1 MIKLAPAAG
10 WLALITGFVA
20 LFFYIVLPD
29 LNSVSISLA
38 IICLLN
44 AIFFIAVRGPQLK
57 QSLSSRSVLYGANTL
72 FLTCIFLGILI
83 FVNLLAFRHKHRFDF
98 TEGGY
103 FTLAP
108 QTRKFISN
116 LPREVKLTAFFQT
129 ESPEKMAFA
138 NLIAGYLEETESIE
152 LQYVDPDKNP
162 SVTKQYGVTTYG
174 TVVLESGTKETKVQ
188 NSTEENITNAL
199 LKVTRDEQKVIYFLE
214 GHGES
219 KISSSENE
227 GYASAKKNLLQDG
240 FMVKPLLLLQSGTVP
255 KDASVLVIPGPKK
268 PLQPEEQKSIEA
280 YLNSGGSVCMLIDPK
295 SSSNMEAFTKN
306 WGIELGE
313 DIVIDPMSKLFGGD
327 FAAPVVNQYTTH
339 EITSDFV
346 LATIFPIIRSVRE
359 TPAIGINT
367 TELLKTGANSWAE
380 SDFDSGTVQFDEGK
394 DTKGPISVSV
404 IATKDLKDTSHEN
417 SQNLENSKISED
429 KKSALKAT
437 LLVVG
442 DSDFAN
448 NRYTNFSGNGD
459 FFLNTIS
466 WLAEEDNLI
475 SIRPK
480 ERKNTPIQMTQS
492 IGNAIFIVGVIVVPG
507 LIATIGIR
515 SWWRRRRL

>member
-1 MIKLAPAAG
+1 MKKLGPMAG
-10 WLALITGFVA
+10 WLALTTGFIA

-29 LNSVSISLA
+29 LKSVSTSLTA
-38 IICLLN
+38 ICLIN
-44 AIFFIAVRGPQLK
+44 GIFFFITEGSNLRQN
-57 QSLSSRSVLYGANTL
+57 LSSRSALYGANTL
-72 FLTCIFLGILI
+72 VLTAIFLGILI
-83 FVNLLAFRHKHRFDF
+83 FLNLLTFRHKHRFDF

-108 QTRKFISN
+108 QTKKFISN

-129 ESPEKMAFA
+129 DSAEKIAFA
-138 NLIAGYLEETESIE
+138 NLIAGYLEETNKIS

-174 TVVLESGTKETKVQ
+174 TVALESGAKETKIQ
-188 NSTEENITNAL
+188 NTTEENITNAL

-219 KISSSENE
+219 NIRSTKNE
-227 GYASAKKNLLQDG
+227 GYSTAKKNLEQDG
-240 FMVKPLLLLQSGTVP
+240 FVVKPLLLLQSGEIP

-268 PLQPEEQKSIEA
+268 PFQDEEKEIIDN
-280 YLNSGGSVCMLIDPK
+280 YLNSGGSVFMLVDPK
-295 SSSNMEAFTKN
+295 SSSRMEAFLKK

-327 FAAPVVNQYTTH
+327 FAAPVVDQYTVH

-346 LATIFPIIRSVRE
+346 LATIFPIIRSVR
-359 TPAIGINT
+359 GIPVAGITT

-380 SDFDSGTVQFDEGK
+380 SDFDSGTVQYDESK
-394 DTKGPISVSV
+394 DVKGPVSVAV
-404 IATKDLKDTSHEN
+404 IATKILEAEEN
-417 SQNLENSKISED
+417 SAIPENLEAAKNNKPT
-429 KKSALKAT
+429 LKAT

-442 DSDFAN
+442 DSDFSN

-459 FFLNTIS
+459 FFLNAIS
-466 WLAEEDNLI
+466 WLAEEENLI

-492 IGNAIFIVGVIVVPG
+492 WGYAIFIMGVVVFPG

-515 SWWRRRRL
+515 TWWRRRLL

>member
-1 MIKLAPAAG
+1 MKKLGPIAG
-10 WLALITGFVA
+10 WLALVTGFIA
-20 LFFYIVLPD
+20 LFVYIVLPD
-29 LNSVSISLA
+29 LKSLSVSLA
-38 IICLLN
+38 VVCLAN
-44 AIFFIAVRGPQLK
+44 AIFFIVVKGPRLK
-57 QSLSSRSVLYGANTL
+57 QNFSSRSALHGANTL

-83 FVNLLAFRHKHRFDF
+83 FANLLATRHKHRFDF

-108 QTRKFISN
+108 QTKKFISK

-129 ESPEKMAFA
+129 ESPEKIAFTD
-138 NLIAGYLEETESIE
+138 LIAGYLEETDKIKI
-152 LQYVDPDKNP
+152 QYVDPDKNP

-174 TVVLESGTKETKVQ
+174 TVALESGTKETKIQ
-188 NSTEENITNAL
+188 NASEENITNAL
-199 LKVTRDEQKVIYFLE
+199 LKVTRDEQKTIYFLE

-219 KISSSENE
+219 NISSTENE
-227 GYASAKKNLLQDG
+227 GYATSKKSLEQDG
-240 FMVKPLLLLQSGTVP
+240 FMVKPLLLLQSGSVP
-255 KDASVLVIPGPKK
+255 NDASVLVVPGPKK
-268 PLQPEEQKSIEA
+268 PLQDEEKKAIEK
-280 YLNSGGSVCMLIDPK
+280 YLNSGGAVFMLIDPK
-295 SSSNMEAFTKN
+295 SKSGMETFLKN

-327 FAAPVVNQYTTH
+327 FAAPVVNQYTAH

-359 TPAIGINT
+359 IPTSGIST
-367 TELLKTGANSWAE
+367 TELLKTGANSWGE
-380 SDFDSGTVQFDEGK
+380 YNFDSGTVNFDEGK
-394 DTKGPISVSV
+394 DLKGPVSVSV
-404 IATKDLKDTSHEN
+404 IAVKNLEDAK
-417 SQNLENSKISED
+417 LENSNSPENAPNNKPP
-429 KKSALKAT
+429 LKAT

-448 NRYTNFSGNGD
+448 NRYTSFSGNGD

-466 WLAEEDNLI
+466 WLAEEENLI

-480 ERKNTPIQMTQS
+480 QRKSTPIQMTQS
-492 IGNAIFIVGVIVVPG
+492 WGNAIFIIGILVFPG
-507 LIATIGIR
+507 LIASIGIR

>member
-1 MIKLAPAAG
+1 MKKLGPMAG
-10 WLALITGFVA
+10 WLSLTTGFIA

-29 LNSVSISLA
+29 LKNLSASLA
-38 IICLLN
+38 IVCLIN
-44 AIFFIAVRGPQLK
+44 GIFFIVVKGPQLK
-57 QSLSSRSVLYGANTL
+57 QSLSSRSALYGANTL

-83 FVNLLAFRHKHRFDF
+83 FANLLAFRHKHRFDF

-108 QTRKFISN
+108 QTIKFITK
-116 LPREVKLTAFFQT
+116 LPRDVKLTAFFQT

-138 NLIAGYLEETESIE
+138 NLIAGYLEETDQIE

-188 NSTEENITNAL
+188 NTSEENITNAL
-199 LKVTRDEQKVIYFLE
+199 LKVTRDEQKIIYFLE

-219 KISSSENE
+219 NINNSENE
-227 GYASAKKNLLQDG
+227 GYASAKKNLEQDG
-240 FMVKPLLLLQSGTVP
+240 FIVKPLLLLQSGEVP
-255 KDASVLVIPGPKK
+255 SDASVLVIPGPKK
-268 PLQPEEQKSIEA
+268 PIQDEEKKALES
-280 YLNSGGSVCMLIDPK
+280 YLNSGGSVFMLIDPK
-295 SSSNMEAFTKN
+295 STSDMEIFLKN

-327 FAAPVVNQYTTH
+327 FAAPVVNQYTAH

-359 TPAIGINT
+359 MPAVGVTT

-380 SDFDSGTVQFDEGK
+380 FDFDSGTVNFDEGQ
-394 DTKGPISVSV
+394 DIKGPISVSV
-404 IATKDLKDTSHEN
+404 IATKDLENKD
-417 SQNLENSKISED
+417 QKISDNSENL
-429 KKSALKAT
+429 KNAKANKPSLKAT

-448 NRYTNFSGNGD
+448 NRYTSFSGNGD

-466 WLAEEDNLI
+466 WLAEEENLI

-480 ERKNTPIQMTQS
+480 ARKSTPIQMTQS
-492 IGNAIFIVGVIVVPG
+492 WGSAIFVVGIIVFPG
-507 LIATIGIR
+507 LIAGIGIR

>member
-1 MIKLAPAAG
+1 MAG
-10 WLALITGFVA
+10 WLALTTGFIA

-29 LNSVSISLA
+29 LKSVSTSLA
-38 IICLLN
+38 VICLIN
-44 AIFFIAVRGPQLK
+44 GIFFFITEGSNLRQN
-57 QSLSSRSVLYGANTL
+57 LSSRSALYGANTL
-72 FLTCIFLGILI
+72 VLTAIFLGILI
-83 FVNLLAFRHKHRFDF
+83 FLNLLTFRHKHRFDF

-108 QTRKFISN
+108 QTKKFISN

-129 ESPEKMAFA
+129 DSMEKIAFA
-138 NLIAGYLEETESIE
+138 NLIAGYLEETNKIS

-162 SVTKQYGVTTYG
+162 SVTKQYGVSTYG
-174 TVVLESGTKETKVQ
+174 TVALESGAKETKIQ
-188 NSTEENITNAL
+188 NTTEENITNAL

-219 KISSSENE
+219 NIRSTENE
-227 GYASAKKNLLQDG
+227 GYSTAKKNLEQDG
-240 FMVKPLLLLQSGTVP
+240 FVVKPLLLLQSGEIP

-268 PLQPEEQKSIEA
+268 PIQDEEKAVIEN
-280 YLNSGGSVCMLIDPK
+280 YLNSGGSVFMLIDPK
-295 SSSNMEAFTKN
+295 SSSRMEAFLKK

-327 FAAPVVNQYTTH
+327 FAAPVVDQYTVH

-346 LATIFPIIRSVRE
+346 LATIFPIIRSVR
-359 TPAIGINT
+359 GIPVAGITT

-380 SDFDSGTVQFDEGK
+380 SDFDSGAVQYDESK
-394 DTKGPISVSV
+394 DVKGPVSVAV
-404 IATKDLKDTSHEN
+404 IATKILEAEEN
-417 SQNLENSKISED
+417 SAIPENLEAAKNNKPT
-429 KKSALKAT
+429 LKAT

-442 DSDFAN
+442 DSDFSN

-466 WLAEEDNLI
+466 WLAEEENLI

-480 ERKNTPIQMTQS
+480 ERKNTPIQMTQPW
-492 IGNAIFIVGVIVVPG
+492 GYTIFIMGVIVFPG

-515 SWWRRRRL
+515 TWWRRRRL

>member
-1 MIKLAPAAG
+1 MKKLGPMAG
-10 WLALITGFVA
+10 WLALTTGFIA

-29 LNSVSISLA
+29 LKSVSTSLTVVC
-38 IICLLN
+38 IIN
-44 AIFFIAVRGPQLK
+44 GIFFFIAEGPSLK
-57 QSLSSRSVLYGANTL
+57 QNLSSRSALYGANTL
-72 FLTCIFLGILI
+72 VVTTVFLGILI
-83 FVNLLAFRHKHRFDF
+83 FLNLLAFRHEHRFDF

-108 QTRKFISN
+108 QTKKFISN
-116 LPREVKLTAFFQT
+116 LPREVTLTAFFQT
-129 ESPEKMAFA
+129 DSPEKAAFA
-138 NLIAGYLEETESIE
+138 NLIAGYLEETNKIK
-152 LQYVDPDKNP
+152 LKYVDPDKNP

-174 TVVLESGTKETKVQ
+174 TVALESGAKETKIQ
-188 NSTEENITNAL
+188 NTTEENITNAL

-219 KISSSENE
+219 QIGSTENE
-227 GYASAKKNLLQDG
+227 GYSTAKTNLEQDG
-240 FMVKPLLLLQSGTVP
+240 FIVKPLLLLQSGEIP

-268 PLQPEEQKSIEA
+268 PIQDEEKAVIEN
-280 YLNSGGSVCMLIDPK
+280 YLNSGGSVFMLIDPK
-295 SSSNMEAFTKN
+295 SSSSMEAFLKK

-327 FAAPVVNQYTTH
+327 FAAPVVNQYTVH

-346 LATIFPIIRSVRE
+346 LATIFPIIRSVR
-359 TPAIGINT
+359 GIPVAGITT

-380 SDFDSGTVQFDEGK
+380 SDFGSGTVQYDEGK
-394 DTKGPISVSV
+394 DVKGPVSVSV
-404 IATKDLKDTSHEN
+404 IATKYPEEEN
-417 SQNLENSKISED
+417 PAIAENLEKPKSE
-429 KKSALKAT
+429 KPALKAT

-442 DSDFAN
+442 DSDFSN

-459 FFLNTIS
+459 FFLNAIS
-466 WLAEEDNLI
+466 WLAEEENLI

-492 IGNAIFIVGVIVVPG
+492 WGYAIFIMGVIVFPG
-507 LIATIGIR
+507 LVATMGIR
-515 SWWRRRRL
+515 TWWRRRRL